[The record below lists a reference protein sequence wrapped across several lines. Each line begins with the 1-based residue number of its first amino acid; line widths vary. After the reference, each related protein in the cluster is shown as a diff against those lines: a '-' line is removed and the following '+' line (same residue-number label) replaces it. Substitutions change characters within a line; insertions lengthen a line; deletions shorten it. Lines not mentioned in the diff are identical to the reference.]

1 MQSVQSDGGGKF
13 HFLSKDWVILG
24 IGYRVTFP
32 HMSEQNGTVESKH
45 KRVAKNVITLLQNSY
60 LLARYWT
67 YACKIMVYSKNRLLA
82 KGLNFLNPY

>member
-45 KRVAKNVITLLQNSY
+45 KELLKILSHSY